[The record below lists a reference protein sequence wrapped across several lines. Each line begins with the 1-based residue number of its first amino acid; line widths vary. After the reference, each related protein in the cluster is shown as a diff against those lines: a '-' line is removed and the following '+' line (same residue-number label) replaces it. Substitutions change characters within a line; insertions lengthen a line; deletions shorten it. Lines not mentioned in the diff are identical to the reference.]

1 MRQEKPTMARELPR
15 VTKVTAGID
24 WVSATLPRGA
34 LDYHVWVADCYWALE
49 QLAKEGFVLE
59 HRTMQGYEGMGF
71 LNCFVGENDRGAFA
85 QVTGEKA
92 NWFYPYTEHP
102 KTHVSRID
110 AQITVQTDIANYNEG
125 KRCLVAA
132 RTHNKTLPENKRR
145 KTRMLLGDGGA
156 DTVYIGSTSADKQL
170 RIYNKE
176 AQSEEL
182 QYTRCWRYEAMLRNN
197 PATGLYRSVLSEVYP
212 AAEFILSFVVD
223 YCRQR
228 GISIRGL
235 EHIEPVALEVI
246 VKVPTD
252 IERKLKWL
260 KEQVKPTLEK
270 LSAAGYGDQAA
281 EALGLWIPKET

>member
-1 MRQEKPTMARELPR
+1 MAKVEPR

-24 WVSATLPRGA
+24 WLSATLPQGA

-49 QLAKEGFVLE
+49 QLAKEGFILE
-59 HRTMQGYEGMGF
+59 HRKMQGYEGMGF
-71 LNCFVGENDRGAFA
+71 GNCFVGENDKGAFA

-110 AQITVQTDIANYNEG
+110 AQITVQTDIVNLNEG

-132 RTHNKTLPENKRR
+132 RTHNKTLPVNKRR
-145 KTRMLLGDGGA
+145 KPRMLLGEDGE
-156 DTVYIGSTSADKQL
+156 DTVYIGSSSSDKQL

-176 AQSEEL
+176 AQSEDIR
-182 QYTRCWRYEAMLRNN
+182 YTRCWRYEAMLRNDAAA
-197 PATGLYRSVLSEVYP
+197 PLYRKCLSEVYP
-212 AAEFILSFVVD
+212 ATEFILSFVVD

-235 EHIEPVALEVI
+235 EHIEPVALEYV
-246 VKVPTD
+246 VKPPTD

-260 KEQVKPTLEK
+260 RDQVKPTIKK
-270 LSAAGYGDQAA
+270 LSEAGYGDQAA
-281 EALGLWIPKET
+281 EAMGLWIPKET